1 MDETNEKVDAP
12 SLSLREPKHAYR
24 AACTRIDN
32 RIISREPA
40 RRLMS
45 ALMNN
50 RATYG
55 PVCRRSINSCTNGYR
70 EFTTRNPD
78 IRLCAIPSIH
88 PSIPGFWIPFLL
100 LFRWYSLLDVRM
112 FEDNDS
118 RFEIEFF
125 FFLFFSFGIL
135 LDVRLQQIEIKIICN
150 VFS

>member
-12 SLSLREPKHAYR
+12 SPSLRGPKHAYR

-88 PSIPGFWIPFLL
+88 PSPDSGF
-100 LFRWYSLLDVRM
+100 LFYFYFDDILCWMWECSRIMIR
-112 FEDNDS
+112 DS
-118 RFEIEFF
+118 RSNFF
-125 FFLFFSFGIL
+125 FSFLFFWNF
-135 LDVRLQQIEIKIICN
+135 VERLQQIEIKIICN